1 MAVNKITLK
10 KVVVGTPIKTVTA
23 GSFGINNLGGV
34 TTTGQASGT
43 VLAFNLSSGNYEVA
57 QFTGDSNMFVT
68 YDSGGSPDSFKI
80 NFTNDS
86 ISGNLVPRLDSA
98 QDLGSAT
105 KKWKD
110 LFLSGGTIN
119 IGSLKVKDE
128 NGNFVVR
135 DSGGG
140 TVLTNPKFITVNGDT
155 DILAYDSNTSTF
167 TFNDSDI
174 ARTDENETFHKTL

>member
-1 MAVNKITLK
+1 
-10 KVVVGTPIKTVTA
+10 
-23 GSFGINNLGGV
+23 
-34 TTTGQASGT
+34 
-43 VLAFNLSSGNYEVA
+43 
-57 QFTGDSNMFVT
+57 MFVT
-68 YDSGGSPDSFKI
+68 YDSSGSPDSFKI

-119 IGSLKVKDE
+119 IGSLKIKDE

-140 TVLTNPKFITVNGDT
+140 TVLSNPKFITVNGDT

-174 ARTDENETFHKTL
+174 ARTDENETFHKNVIIAGDLTVQGTTTTVNTEEINLADNIITTLLKKKLVKLTPIDRFRKKDNKQKRL